1 MTWFH
6 KSSEENFHIPFQRG
20 ALSPSCMVNFIMQK
34 VMESMCNVTV
44 RSDDYPRDI
53 AYKNCHNN
61 ILLVCHYIFANDQ
74 LKFTK
79 SVVEGIQIHYCIWL
93 L

>member
-61 ILLVCHYIFANDQ
+61 ILLVCHYKLIKYMFPHKKILGRID
-74 LKFTK
+74 
-79 SVVEGIQIHYCIWL
+79 I
-93 L
+93 